1 MAEIKAFRYLTD
13 KNRQVYPASFL
24 STGAGSKPGWG
35 DIKGITSKL
44 DYLKHL
50 GGKYNIR
57 VIDVDDLWLTDTK
70 WMSYGS
76 RRVSESG
83 YDAFHAVTY

>member
-1 MAEIKAFRYLTD
+1 MAEIKAFYYSTD
-13 KNRQVYPASFL
+13 ANQQVYPASFL

-50 GGKYNIR
+50 GGKYITR
-57 VIDVDDLWLTDTK
+57 VIGVIGMRLTSTK
-70 WMSYGS
+70 SMSYGS
-76 RRVSESG
+76 RRVSESADDP
-83 YDAFHAVTY
+83 YHSVTY